1 MSKKENV
8 KKIKKYIDEI
18 LNTKSSLIAKR
29 PLKQDKLKKLFC
41 NMLTEIQFVNA
52 RAVGM
57 KHDYNLDFTEYD
69 EPFFKAIEASIKLQF
84 SEKQKNLIN
93 WWLYDK
99 FLPSGEML
107 VLNELAFVNARAV
120 GMKHDFSVDFT
131 NYDDPFF
138 KTIDSLM
145 KLHFT
150 EKQRSMIN
158 WWLYDKFLPTGEVLI
173 LNDNDT
179 EEEIPTETAED
190 IWDLLQELKL
200 KDEEKN
206 PD

>member
-1 MSKKENV
+1 MSKGKDV

-41 NMLTEIQFVNA
+41 TALNELQFINA

-57 KHDYNLDFTEYD
+57 KHDYNVDLTE
-69 EPFFKAIEASIKLQF
+69 
-84 SEKQKNLIN
+84 
-93 WWLYDK
+93 
-99 FLPSGEML
+99 
-107 VLNELAFVNARAV
+107 
-120 GMKHDFSVDFT
+120 
-131 NYDDPFF
+131 YDDPFF
-138 KTIDSLM
+138 KIISSLF

-158 WWLYDKFLPTGEVLI
+158 WWLYDKFLPSGDVLI
-173 LNDNDT
+173 LNDNET
-179 EEEIPTETAED
+179 HEEIPTETAED
-190 IWDLLQELKL
+190 IRDLLQDLKL
-200 KDEEKN
+200 KEDEEKN

>member
-1 MSKKENV
+1 MSKGKKI

-99 FLPSGEML
+99 FLPTGEML
-107 VLNELAFVNARAV
+107 VLN
-120 GMKHDFSVDFT
+120 
-131 NYDDPFF
+131 
-138 KTIDSLM
+138 
-145 KLHFT
+145 
-150 EKQRSMIN
+150 
-158 WWLYDKFLPTGEVLI
+158 
-173 LNDNDT
+173 DNET
-179 EEEIPTETAED
+179 HEEIPTETPED
-190 IWDLLQELKL
+190 IWDLLQELK
-200 KDEEKN
+200 KIDEEEN

>member
-1 MSKKENV
+1 MSKGKKI

-107 VLNELAFVNARAV
+107 VLN
-120 GMKHDFSVDFT
+120 
-131 NYDDPFF
+131 
-138 KTIDSLM
+138 
-145 KLHFT
+145 
-150 EKQRSMIN
+150 
-158 WWLYDKFLPTGEVLI
+158 
-173 LNDNDT
+173 DNET
-179 EEEIPTETAED
+179 HEEIPTETPED
-190 IWDLLQELKL
+190 IWDLLQELKK
-200 KDEEKN
+200 KDEEEN
-206 PD
+206 SD